1 MRRWIR
7 WQGLVAFI
15 FVVVSISLLWFV
27 FVDLALEKV
36 VESAGSR
43 IVGAKVELDEADV
56 QLFPLGI
63 TLRELQ
69 VTNPHEP
76 MTNAVEIARIAG
88 LFDGVELLRR
98 KAIIE
103 EMSMERVRFNTA
115 RKSSGAIRGRSRGEK
130 SEKRSLK
137 RILGT
142 DLPSFVLPKA
152 EEILAKEE
160 LQSVEL
166 AKALPAEIKGEQKKW
181 TKEIAEL
188 PGEERIKEYEDRI
201 EKLKEMKKTGP
212 EGILRAAA
220 ELTKLKQ
227 DIESDLN
234 KLRKAEQDFN
244 STMNLFK
251 ERLSQAQRAPIDD
264 ANRLA
269 SKYSL
274 DSQGLANLTRL
285 LFGPRIATWLE
296 RGISWHERLEP
307 LYERVEK
314 EYGGEAEVVKP
325 LRGKGLEVR
334 FRENE
339 PLPDFLIRKVKASVS
354 TQGGD
359 IEGRIEN
366 ITPDQDILGKPLTF
380 LFSGAKLSQLQSFR
394 LDGTL
399 DHVSRLTASDRI
411 NLKLRGY
418 QAQQLTLTES
428 DAFSVK
434 LAKGLADLDLS
445 SIVSNGAIDTEF
457 AAVLKSAKLEVKNS
471 VESGPVVKAI
481 SSTLTGVSSFSLVA
495 KVSGNLDDYTMK
507 LSSDLDRVLKDSISA
522 QLKSQ
527 IAKLEQEL
535 RADISERV
543 SGPIQQAKSSLGDFA
558 PLGEELEKRLQDFIS
573 LQKEAL
579 FKKSSGALP
588 IP

>member
-1 MRRWIR
+1 MRKWIR

-15 FVVVSISLLWFV
+15 IFVVSLSLLWFV
-27 FVDLALEKV
+27 FADLAAKKIIEV
-36 VESAGSR
+36 TGTR
-43 IVGAKVELDEADV
+43 IVGAKVELDEADI

-63 TLRELQ
+63 TLSGLQ
-69 VTNPHEP
+69 VTNPHAP

-88 LFDGVELLRR
+88 LVDPVELLRR

-103 EMSMERVRFNTA
+103 EMSMEGVRFNTA
-115 RKSSGAIRGRSRGEK
+115 RKNSGAIRGPSKREK
-130 SEKRSLK
+130 SEKISLK

-166 AKALPAEIKGEQKKW
+166 AKALPSEIKEEQKKW

-201 EKLKEMKKTGP
+201 ENLKEMRKTGP
-212 EGILRAAA
+212 GGIVGAAV

-244 STMNLFK
+244 SSMNLFK
-251 ERLSQAQRAPIDD
+251 ERLAQVQRAPADD
-264 ANRLA
+264 AKRLA

-274 DSQGLANLTRL
+274 DSHGLANLTRL
-285 LFGPRIATWLE
+285 LFGPRIAIWVE
-296 RGISWHERLEP
+296 RGLSWHERLEP
-307 LYERVEK
+307 LYERVKK
-314 EYGGEAEVVKP
+314 EYGSDAEVVKP

-334 FRENE
+334 FREHK
-339 PLPDFLIRKVKASVS
+339 PLPDFLIRKVKSSVS

-359 IEGRIEN
+359 MEGRIEN

-380 LFSGAKLSQLQSFR
+380 LFSGTKLSVLQSFR
-394 LDGTL
+394 VDGIF

-418 QAQQLTLTES
+418 QAQQLTLAES

-434 LAKGLADLDLS
+434 MAKGLADLDLG
-445 SIVSNGAIDTEF
+445 SIVSNGAIDIDF
-457 AAVLKSAKLEVKNS
+457 AAALKSTKLEVNTPA
-471 VESGPVVKAI
+471 ESGPVGRAI
-481 SSTLTGVSSFSLVA
+481 SSTLTGVSSFSLNA
-495 KVSGNLDDYTMK
+495 KVSGNLDDYTMQ
-507 LSSDLDRVLKDSISA
+507 LSSDLDRVLKDSVSA
-522 QLKSQ
+522 QLKDQ

-543 SGPIQQAKSSLGDFA
+543 SGPIEQAKSSLGDFA
-558 PLGEELEKRLQDFIS
+558 PLGDELEKRLQDIIS
-573 LQKEAL
+573 LQKEAI
-579 FKKSSGALP
+579 FKKPSGGLP

>member
-1 MRRWIR
+1 
-7 WQGLVAFI
+7 
-15 FVVVSISLLWFV
+15 
-27 FVDLALEKV
+27 
-36 VESAGSR
+36 
-43 IVGAKVELDEADV
+43 
-56 QLFPLGI
+56 
-63 TLRELQ
+63 
-69 VTNPHEP
+69 
-76 MTNAVEIARIAG
+76 
-88 LFDGVELLRR
+88 
-98 KAIIE
+98 
-103 EMSMERVRFNTA
+103 
-115 RKSSGAIRGRSRGEK
+115 
-130 SEKRSLK
+130 
-137 RILGT
+137 
-142 DLPSFVLPKA
+142 
-152 EEILAKEE
+152 
-160 LQSVEL
+160 
-166 AKALPAEIKGEQKKW
+166 
-181 TKEIAEL
+181 
-188 PGEERIKEYEDRI
+188 
-201 EKLKEMKKTGP
+201 
-212 EGILRAAA
+212 
-220 ELTKLKQ
+220 
-227 DIESDLN
+227 
-234 KLRKAEQDFN
+234 
-244 STMNLFK
+244 
-251 ERLSQAQRAPIDD
+251 
-264 ANRLA
+264 
-269 SKYSL
+269 
-274 DSQGLANLTRL
+274 
-285 LFGPRIATWLE
+285 LE
-296 RGISWHERLEP
+296 RGLSWHERLEP

-314 EYGGEAEVVKP
+314 EHGGEAEVVKP

-354 TQGGD
+354 TQRGD
-359 IEGRIEN
+359 MEGRIEN
-366 ITPDQDILGKPLTF
+366 ITPDQDILGKPLAF

-394 LDGTL
+394 VDGTL

-418 QAQQLTLTES
+418 QAQQVKLTES

-457 AAVLKSAKLEVKNS
+457 AAVVKSAKLEVKNS
-471 VESGPVVKAI
+471 VEPGPVVKAI

>member
-7 WQGLVAFI
+7 WQGLIAFI
-15 FVVVSISLLWFV
+15 AVFVSLCLLWFV
-27 FVDLALEKV
+27 FADLAVEKII
-36 VESAGSR
+36 EGAGSR

-63 TLRELQ
+63 TLRGLQ
-69 VTNPHEP
+69 VTNPNEP

-88 LFDGVELLRR
+88 LLDGVELLRR

-103 EMSMERVRFNTA
+103 EMSMEGVRFNTA
-115 RKSSGAIRGRSRGEK
+115 RKSSGAIRGRSKAEK
-130 SEKRSLK
+130 SEKISLK

-166 AKALPAEIKGEQKKW
+166 AKALPAEIKEEQKKW
-181 TKEIAEL
+181 TKELAEL

-220 ELTKLKQ
+220 ELKKLKE

-251 ERLSQAQRAPIDD
+251 ERLAQVQRAPVDD
-264 ANRLA
+264 ARRLA

-285 LFGPRIATWLE
+285 LFGPRIAIWLE
-296 RGISWHERLEP
+296 QGLSWHQRLEP
-307 LYERVEK
+307 LYERVKK
-314 EYGGEAEVVKP
+314 EYGGDAEVVKP
-325 LRGKGLEVR
+325 LRAKGLEVR
-334 FRENE
+334 FKEYK
-339 PLPDFLIRKVKASVS
+339 PLPDFLIRTVKASVS

-359 IEGRIEN
+359 MEGRIEN

-380 LFSGAKLSQLQSFR
+380 LFSGAKLSHLQSFR
-394 LDGTL
+394 LDGTF

-418 QAQQLTLTES
+418 QAQQLNLMKS
-428 DAFSVK
+428 DAFSLK
-434 LAKGLADLDLS
+434 LAKGLADFDLS
-445 SIVSNGAIDTEF
+445 SIVSNGAIDIDF
-457 AAVLKSAKLEVKNS
+457 AAALKSTKLEVNTPA
-471 VESGPVVKAI
+471 ESGPVVRAI
-481 SSTLTGVSSFSLVA
+481 SSTLTGVSSFSLNA

-507 LSSDLDRVLKDSISA
+507 LSSDLDRVLKDSVSA
-522 QLKSQ
+522 QLKDQ

-535 RADISERV
+535 GADIAARL
-543 SGPIQQAKSSLGDFA
+543 SGPIEQAKNNLGDFA
-558 PLGEELEKRLQDFIS
+558 PLGDELEKRLQDFIS
-573 LQKEAL
+573 LQKEAI
-579 FKKSSGALP
+579 FKKPSGGLP

>member
-1 MRRWIR
+1 MSRWIR
-7 WQGLVAFI
+7 WQGLVAFAV
-15 FVVVSISLLWFV
+15 VVVSISLLWFV
-27 FVDLALEKV
+27 LADLAAEKII
-36 VESAGSR
+36 EGAGTR

-63 TLRELQ
+63 TLRGLQ
-69 VTNPHEP
+69 VTNPDEP
-76 MTNAVEIARIAG
+76 MTNGVEIARIAG
-88 LFDGVELLRR
+88 LFDATEFLRR

-103 EMSMERVRFNTA
+103 EMSMEGVRFNTV
-115 RKSSGAIRGRSRGEK
+115 RKRSGAVRGRSEVEK
-130 SEKRSLK
+130 SEKISLK

-152 EEILAKEE
+152 EEILAKEQ

-166 AKALPAEIKGEQKKW
+166 AKALQAEIKGEQEKW
-181 TKEIAEL
+181 TKELAEL
-188 PGEERIKEYEDRI
+188 PGEEKIKEYEDRI
-201 EKLKEMKKTGP
+201 EKLKEMRKGGP
-212 EGILRAAA
+212 EAILSAAA
-220 ELTKLKQ
+220 EFKKLKQ

-234 KLRKAEQDFN
+234 TLRKAEKDFH
-244 STMNLFK
+244 SSMNLFK
-251 ERLSQAQRAPIDD
+251 EGLAQAQRAPIED
-264 ANRLA
+264 AKRLA

-296 RGISWHERLEP
+296 RGLSWHQRLEP
-307 LYERVEK
+307 LYERVKK
-314 EYGGEAEVVKP
+314 EHGGDAEVIKP
-325 LRGKGLEVR
+325 LRGKGVEVR
-334 FRENE
+334 FREYK

-359 IEGRIEN
+359 MEGRIEN

-380 LFSGAKLSQLQSFR
+380 LFSGAKLSLVQSLR

-428 DAFSVK
+428 GAFSVK

-445 SIVSNGAIDTEF
+445 SIVSNGAIDADFT
-457 AAVLKSAKLEVKNS
+457 AALKSAKLEVNTPA
-471 VESGPVVKAI
+471 ESGPVVRAI
-481 SSTLTGVSSFSLVA
+481 SSTLTGVSSFSLA
-495 KVSGNLDDYTMK
+495 AEVSGNLDDYTMK
-507 LSSDLDRVLKDSISA
+507 LSSNLDGILKASAGA
-522 QLKSQ
+522 QLESR
-527 IAKLEQEL
+527 IAELEREL
-535 RADISERV
+535 RAAISERL
-543 SGPIQQAKSSLGDFA
+543 SGPIQQAKGSLGDFA
-558 PLGEELEKRLQDFIS
+558 PLGDELEKRLQDFVS
-573 LQKEAL
+573 LHKEAL
-579 FKKSSGALP
+579 FKKPSGGLP

>member
-7 WQGLVAFI
+7 WQGLVAFVV
-15 FVVVSISLLWFV
+15 FVASVCLLWFV
-27 FVDLALEKV
+27 FADLAVEKV
-36 VESAGSR
+36 IEGAGTR
-43 IVGAKVELDEADV
+43 IVGAKVELDEADI

-63 TLRELQ
+63 TLRGLQ
-69 VTNPHEP
+69 VTNPNEP
-76 MTNAVEIARIAG
+76 MTNAVEITRIAG

-103 EMSMERVRFNTA
+103 EMSMEGVRFSTA
-115 RKSSGAIRGRSRGEK
+115 RKSSGAIKGRSKGEK
-130 SEKRSLK
+130 SEKMSLK

-152 EEILAKEE
+152 EEILAKEQ

-166 AKALPAEIKGEQKKW
+166 AKALPAEIEEEQKKW
-181 TKEIAEL
+181 KKELAEL
-188 PGEERIKEYEDRI
+188 PGEERIEEYENRI
-201 EKLKEMKKTGP
+201 EKLKEMRKTGP
-212 EGILRAAA
+212 EGIFRAAA
-220 ELTKLKQ
+220 ELKKLKQ

-234 KLRKAEQDFN
+234 KLTKAEQDFN
-244 STMNLFK
+244 STMKLFK
-251 ERLSQAQRAPIDD
+251 ERLAQAERAPVDD

-296 RGISWHERLEP
+296 RGLSWHERLEP
-307 LYERVEK
+307 LYERVKK
-314 EYGGEAEVVKP
+314 EYGGDAEVVKP

-334 FRENE
+334 FREYK
-339 PLPDFLIRKVKASVS
+339 PLPDFLIREVKGSVS
-354 TQGGD
+354 TRGGD
-359 IEGRIEN
+359 MEGRIEN

-380 LFSGAKLSQLQSFR
+380 LFSGAKLSLLQSFR
-394 LDGTL
+394 VDGTL

-418 QAQQLTLTES
+418 QAQQLTLTDS

-457 AAVLKSAKLEVKNS
+457 AAVLKSAKLEVNTS

-507 LSSDLDRVLKDSISA
+507 LSSDLDRVLKDSVSA

-558 PLGEELEKRLQDFIS
+558 PLGDELEKRIQDFIS

-579 FKKSSGALP
+579 FKKSSTGLP

>member
-15 FVVVSISLLWFV
+15 VVVVSVSLLWFV
-27 FVDLALEKV
+27 FADLAVEKII
-36 VESAGSR
+36 EGAGSR
-43 IVGAKVELDEADV
+43 IVGARVELDKADI

-63 TLRELQ
+63 TLRGLQ

-88 LFDGVELLRR
+88 LLDGVELLRR

-103 EMSMERVRFNTA
+103 EMSMEGVRFNTA
-115 RKSSGAIRGRSRGEK
+115 RKSSGAIRGRSQAEK
-130 SEKRSLK
+130 SEKISLK

-152 EEILAKEE
+152 EEILAKEQ

-166 AKALPAEIKGEQKKW
+166 AKVLPAEIKEEQKKW
-181 TKEIAEL
+181 TKELAEL

-201 EKLKEMKKTGP
+201 EKLKEIRKTGP
-212 EGILRAAA
+212 ETILSAAA
-220 ELTKLKQ
+220 ELKKLKQ

-251 ERLSQAQRAPIDD
+251 ERLAQAQRAPVDD
-264 ANRLA
+264 ARRLA

-285 LFGPRIATWLE
+285 LFGARIAIWLE
-296 RGISWHERLEP
+296 RGLSWHQRLEP
-307 LYERVEK
+307 LYERVKK
-314 EYGGEAEVVKP
+314 EHGGDAEVIKP
-325 LRGKGLEVR
+325 LRGKGVEIR
-334 FRENE
+334 FKEYK
-339 PLPDFLIRKVKASVS
+339 PLPDFLIRTVKASVS

-359 IEGRIEN
+359 MEGRIEN
-366 ITPDQDILGKPLTF
+366 ITPDQDILGRPLTF
-380 LFSGAKLSQLQSFR
+380 LFSGAKLSLVQSLR
-394 LDGTL
+394 VDGIL
-399 DHVSRLTASDRI
+399 DHVSQFTASDRI

-428 DAFSVK
+428 GAFSVK

-445 SIVSNGAIDTEF
+445 SIVSNGAIDVDF
-457 AAVLKSAKLEVKNS
+457 AAALKSVKLEVNAPA
-471 VESGPVVKAI
+471 ESGPVVRAM
-481 SSTLTGVSSFSLVA
+481 SSSLMGVSSFSVDA
-495 KVSGNLDDYTMK
+495 KVGGNLDDYTMK
-507 LSSDLDRVLKDSISA
+507 LSSDLDRILKASVSA
-522 QLKSQ
+522 QLENQ

-535 RADISERV
+535 RADISARM
-543 SGPIQQAKSSLGDFA
+543 SGPIQQAESSLGDFA
-558 PLGEELEKRLQDFIS
+558 PLGDELEKRLQDFIS

-579 FKKSSGALP
+579 FKKPSGGLP

>member
-1 MRRWIR
+1 MSRWIR

-15 FVVVSISLLWFV
+15 VVVVSISLLWFV
-27 FVDLALEKV
+27 FADMAAEKII
-36 VESAGSR
+36 ESAGTR

-63 TLRELQ
+63 TLRGLQ

-88 LFDGVELLRR
+88 LFDATELLRS

-103 EMSMERVRFNTA
+103 EMSMEGVRFNTV
-115 RKSSGAIRGRSRGEK
+115 RERSGAIRGGSEAEK
-130 SEKRSLK
+130 SEKISLK

-152 EEILAKEE
+152 EEILAREQ

-166 AKALPAEIKGEQKKW
+166 AKALQAEIKSEQEKW
-181 TKEIAEL
+181 TKELAEL
-188 PGEERIKEYEDRI
+188 PGEGRIKEYEDRI
-201 EKLKEMKKTGP
+201 EKLKEMRKGGP
-212 EGILRAAA
+212 EAILSAAA
-220 ELTKLKQ
+220 EFKKLKQ
-227 DIESDLN
+227 DIEFDLN
-234 KLRKAEQDFN
+234 TLKKAEQDFN
-244 STMNLFK
+244 STMSLFK
-251 ERLSQAQRAPIDD
+251 ERLAQVERAPVED
-264 ANRLA
+264 AKRLA
-269 SKYSL
+269 AKYSF
-274 DSQGLANLTRL
+274 DSQGMANLTRL
-285 LFGPRIATWLE
+285 LFGPRIAAWLE
-296 RGISWHERLEP
+296 RGLSWHQRLEP
-307 LYERVEK
+307 LYERVKK
-314 EYGGEAEVVKP
+314 EHGGDAEVVKP
-325 LRGKGLEVR
+325 LRGKGVEVR
-334 FRENE
+334 FREYK
-339 PLPDFLIRKVKASVS
+339 PLPDFLIRKVRASVS

-359 IEGRIEN
+359 MEGRIEN

-380 LFSGAKLSQLQSFR
+380 LFSGAKLSLLQSFR
-394 LDGTL
+394 VDGTL

-428 DAFSVK
+428 GAFSVK

-445 SIVSNGAIDTEF
+445 SIVSNGAIDADFT
-457 AAVLKSAKLEVKNS
+457 AALKSAKLEVNTPA
-471 VESGPVVKAI
+471 ESGPVVKAI
-481 SSTLTGVSSFSLVA
+481 SSTLAGVSSFSLNA

-507 LSSDLDRVLKDSISA
+507 LSSDLDRILKASVGA
-522 QLKSQ
+522 QLESQ

-535 RADISERV
+535 RADISARL
-543 SGPIQQAKSSLGDFA
+543 SGPIQQAKSSLGDLA
-558 PLGEELEKRLQDFIS
+558 PLGDELGKRLEDFFS

-579 FKKSSGALP
+579 FKKPSGGLP